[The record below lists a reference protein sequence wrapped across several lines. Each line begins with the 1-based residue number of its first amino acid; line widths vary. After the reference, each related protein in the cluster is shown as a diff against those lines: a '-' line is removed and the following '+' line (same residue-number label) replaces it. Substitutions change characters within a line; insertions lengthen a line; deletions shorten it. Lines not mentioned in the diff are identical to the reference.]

1 MITFREFDHEKDK
14 KAAHR
19 VWREINWID
28 DEKEERLLDIFL
40 KDGYAQVAEIDG
52 EAECLVT
59 AKPSELRY
67 QKRDLDLS
75 VVTSVGTSR
84 VARKQGLATRLTARV
99 IAKEAEGGA
108 VASTL
113 GIFEQGFY
121 NQLGYGGGSYEHW
134 VTFDPADL
142 KVEGSFTPPKRLGK
156 DDWKLVMD
164 SMLKRQKRHGAV
176 TLLPACIVEAEL
188 GWTEN
193 GFGLG
198 YMNDAGELT
207 HFLWGKIKGEN
218 GPFNIQVMAYRDFD
232 QFLELMA
239 VVKSQGDQVRL
250 VEMREPAGIQMQD
263 LIINPFR
270 KRIITKRSEFEH
282 FNRANAY
289 WQIRI
294 CDLEAC
300 VKVSSFLAGSA
311 SFNLDLSDPI
321 EAHLEGS
328 TEWKGCGGEYTI
340 TFGPE
345 SSVQPGFSEG
355 LPVMKADV
363 GAFSRLWMGVV
374 SATGLAVTDNLSG
387 PQELLEALDEIVSLP
402 QPHPDWD
409 Y

>member
-1 MITFREFDHEKDK
+1 MHNFRDFDPVKDQ

-19 VWREINWID
+19 IWREINWISE
-28 DEKEERLLDIFL
+28 EKEEKMLDAFL
-40 KDGYAQVAEIDG
+40 KEGRAMVAEIDG
-52 EAECLVT
+52 EAECLVS

-67 QKRDLDLS
+67 QKKDLNLS

-84 VARKQGLATRLTARV
+84 IARKQGLAKRLTAKV
-99 IAKEAEGGA
+99 IAHEAEDGA
-108 VASTL
+108 IASTL

-134 VTFDPADL
+134 ISFDPADL
-142 KVEGSFTPPKRLGK
+142 KVERNFDPPKRLDK

-164 SMLKRQKRHGAV
+164 SMHKRQKRHGAV
-176 TLLPACIVEAEL
+176 TLLPVHIAEAEL

-198 YMNDAGELT
+198 YLNEAGELT
-207 HFLWGKIKGEN
+207 HFFWGKIKGEI
-218 GPFNIQVMAYRDFD
+218 GPMEIQVMAYRNFD

-239 VVKSQGDQVRL
+239 VMKSLGDQVRL
-250 VEMREPAGIQMQD
+250 VTMREPSGILMQD

-270 KRIITKRSEFEH
+270 KRNVTRKAKYEH
-282 FNRANAY
+282 NHRAIGY
-289 WQIRI
+289 WQTRI
-294 CDLEAC
+294 CNLAAC
-300 VKVSSFLAGSA
+300 VAASSFRTGSI

-321 EAHLEGS
+321 EKYLDDS
-328 TEWKGCGGEYTI
+328 TSWKGCAGQYTVTLGATSDATEGFTDGLPTI
-340 TFGPE
+340 T
-345 SSVQPGFSEG
+345 
-355 LPVMKADV
+355 ADV
-363 GAFSRLWMGVV
+363 GAFTRLWLGVL

-387 PQELLEALDEIVSLP
+387 PQKLLEELDEIITLP